1 MINFKHHIY
10 FLGNEEALVMRLH
23 LLQAVLLYHQN
34 RRNEALRMF
43 QVTEN
48 ELNSLKIEE
57 NSIVH
62 LLELGN
68 IMQQNFSI
76 LYECLN
82 INQ

>member
-1 MINFKHHIY
+1 
-10 FLGNEEALVMRLH
+10 MRLH